1 MRVDKVC
8 GWIKFWV
15 ASVCQSNNL
24 HPIDMSIPISS
35 VAEHWTVE
43 VKVPGSNLA
52 RAVFS
57 FFSLFSLF

>member
-1 MRVDKVC
+1 MMMYF
-8 GWIKFWV
+8 IL
-15 ASVCQSNNL
+15 NNL
-24 HPIDMSIPISS
+24 HPLDMSIPNSS

-57 FFSLFSLF
+57 FFLFFDRL